1 MELWILCKMNLWNCE
16 FCQKWDFQN
25 VNFWI
30 DCGFLPQCG
39 VLGIFHVM
47 EYFWDYQYV
56 IFTSFWRTFKN
67 FCAVYFFKK
76 ARRQFSKIALLAFF
90 LQTLKSASKNEF
102 QVGYSDSIKEGIDV
116 KGFRLWRHSTQEKKP
131 KKQQRT
137 RQEHYRLLSKSSKD
151 LGKLQCSK
159 SSIL

>member
-1 MELWILCKMNLWNCE
+1 MGFCPCVVFRE
-16 FCQKWDFQN
+16 F
-25 VNFWI
+25 
-30 DCGFLPQCG
+30 
-39 VLGIFHVM
+39 
-47 EYFWDYQYV
+47 
-56 IFTSFWRTFKN
+56 FTSWSIFGIISTSFLHHFDVLSKIYIFMLSIFPWKRKGN
-67 FCAVYFFKK
+67 
-76 ARRQFSKIALLAFF
+76 FSKIILVAFF
-90 LQTLKSASKNEF
+90 TNSKIRLLDVSKNEF

-159 SSIL
+159 SSILIHIV